1 MAKKKINYLKP
12 IALELID
19 DVWQNRVVVLLE
31 DLTGLPHLQYAYVI
45 SKKGEKLTETIASG
59 NKITKEHESDAKQFA
74 DLAGIVEEYL
84 DNLEHPFPAHVL
96 IEMEDE
102 LLFVGSTGEVI
113 LVASFDGNAPRG
125 YMSMKLSKRVNH
137 LRKLFRTML
146 FRTMEIGM
154 YAS

>member
-12 IALELID
+12 IALELINE
-19 DVWQNRVVVLLE
+19 VWQDRVVVLLE

-45 SKKGEKLTETIASG
+45 SKGGEKLTETITSG
-59 NKITKEHESDAKQFA
+59 NNKVNSHPSEAKQFA
-74 DLAGIVEEYL
+74 DLARIVEEYL
-84 DNLEHPFPAHVL
+84 ANLQHPYPAHVL
-96 IEMEDE
+96 IEMENE

-137 LRKLFRTML
+137 LRRL
-146 FRTMEIGM
+146 FRTMEMGM
-154 YAS
+154 YA